1 MQLSPLPPSAL
12 EGAQS
17 RKEVFLIKV
26 SLRIV
31 IDPRTIAALSAAFA
45 SLHQIA
51 ELVRRFW

>member
-1 MQLSPLPPSAL
+1 MILSPLLPSAL

-17 RKEVFLIKV
+17 RKEVFLIEI

-31 IDPRTIAALSAAFA
+31 IDPKAIAALPMAFA
-45 SLHQIA
+45 AIHQLA